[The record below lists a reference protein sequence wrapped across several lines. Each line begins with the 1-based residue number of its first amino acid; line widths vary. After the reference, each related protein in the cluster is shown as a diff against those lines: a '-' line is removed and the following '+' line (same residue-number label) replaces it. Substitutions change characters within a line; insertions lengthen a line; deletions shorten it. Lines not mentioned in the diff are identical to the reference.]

1 MNEYPQIQN
10 QVKNSLTKEGMG
22 ILCQRV
28 CEEPKIRFCGVIN
41 SLGRIVTGGF
51 KDGIQPI
58 DNESLRQ
65 MLFIQSTLELSMKG
79 EFDDALGVVNYVITY
94 RDNVAIITIPMLQ
107 NALLLLSVEKN
118 ADIEQIVKKTSN
130 LFECNG
136 ILNKNDKSKTRDDN
150 PLIFSECA

>member
-1 MNEYPQIQN
+1 MSEYPQIHN
-10 QVKNSLTKEGMG
+10 QIKNSLTKEGME

-51 KDGIQPI
+51 KEGIKPI

-65 MLFIQSTLELSMKG
+65 MLYIPSTLELSMKG
-79 EFDDALGVVNYVITY
+79 EFDNVLGVVNYVITY

-107 NALLLLSVEKN
+107 NDLLLLSVEKN
-118 ADIEQIVKKTSN
+118 ADIEKIVNKTSN

-136 ILNKNDKSKTRDDN
+136 IFNNKHKPKTSDDN
-150 PLIFSECA
+150 PLIFTECA